1 MLRLR
6 RYRLFLV
13 TAIFAV
19 IALYQLTTIRRWS
32 PTLPHPA
39 GSWKGHKADEEQQ
52 QQQQQQKKPLSGDEV
67 VAPPL
72 NANLPEPKLDPKPV
86 GDVPKPGLATTSSTI
101 GNEATSE
108 VVAESATTSSESFS
122 RSSSSVSPTVEPT
135 VTPPA
140 APEDPLD
147 AAFVPPPYEHPND
160 GQGRLEAAPISATQP
175 RTHWK
180 KFPEH
185 YPVPLESIIPL
196 PTAKPIVI
204 PKIQHETIAETPAH
218 KAERKIRLAAVKEAL
233 NHTWT
238 GYKTHAWMH
247 DELNPVSGESRDP
260 FCGWAATL
268 VDTLDTLWI
277 MGFTEEFEE
286 VVKAVDEIDFTTSRR
301 DDIPLFETTI
311 RYLGG
316 LLGAY
321 DISGGKYRNLLDKAV
336 ELAEILMAAFDTPNR
351 MPVTFYRWK
360 P

>member
-6 RYRLFLV
+6 RYRIFLV
-13 TAIFAV
+13 TTIFAG
-19 IALYQLTTIRRWS
+19 IALYQLTTIRRWNPTS
-32 PTLPHPA
+32 PTPA
-39 GSWKGHKADEEQQ
+39 GSWKGHKVDEEQQ
-52 QQQQQQKKPLSGDEV
+52 QQRKKPLSVDEV
-67 VAPPL
+67 ATPPWK
-72 NANLPEPKLDPKPV
+72 ANLPDPKPDPEPV
-86 GDVPKPGLATTSSTI
+86 EDISKSGLATTGSASRS
-101 GNEATSE
+101 NEATSE
-108 VVAESATTSSESFS
+108 VVAESATTSS
-122 RSSSSVSPTVEPT
+122 RSSSRSASSVSSTVEPAM
-135 VTPPA
+135 TPTPVSA
-140 APEDPLD
+140 KVPD
-147 AAFVPPPYEHPND
+147 AAFVPPPYGHPND
-160 GQGRLEAAPISATQP
+160 GQGRLEAAPTSAKKP
-175 RTHWK
+175 RVHWK

-204 PKIQHETIAETPAH
+204 PSIQHEAIAETPAR
-218 KAERKIRLAAVKEAL
+218 KAEREIRLAAVKEAL

-286 VVKAVDEIDFTTSRR
+286 AVKAVDQIDFTTSRR

-321 DISGGKYRNLLDKAV
+321 DISEEKYRNLLDKAV
-336 ELAEILMAAFDTPNR
+336 ELAEVLMAAFDTPNR
-351 MPVTFYRWK
+351 MPVTFYHWK